1 MRRRRRRRRR
11 RRSSLLVLVLVL
23 LLLVLRWKSASWATY
38 FGAAEFDDERG
49 EVPAILLKGDPQR
62 AFAAR
67 VLGVG
72 VRARLEE

>member
-23 LLLVLRWKSASWATY
+23 LVLRWKRSSWATY
-38 FGAAEFDDERG
+38 FGAAEIDDERG